1 MDHRNRRL
9 KGLRALTFACA
20 LACFCASSFADAVAK
35 YIEQLNDASEEL
47 REHACKALGA
57 LGDRQAVPALEKKL
71 RDPSPTVQSEAA
83 DALVKIGG
91 AEVEAIFRKLCE
103 SGNSD
108 FRQVGYIGLAK
119 VSSAESTTELLIS
132 KLTDT
137 SSRARWSA
145 AFALGSYGDARAI
158 EPLKKLAD
166 SDANEEVR
174 EVAAESVL
182 KLQSN
187 IRWRRDLDAVH
198 KELKDGKTPAKPLF
212 VYFTSRRSDWC
223 ANFESVVLTDS
234 EVVDAAEKFICVR
247 VEVEGKAE
255 LIAKYEVK
263 GVPTIVLTD
272 AARVELGRL
281 VGARQKD
288 DVMQLMAD
296 GTRPR
301 SSFRETRRK
310 ALDNPKDAESNWRTA
325 EVYLAE
331 DRLSLAAHH
340 LKAIVENDPKNQ
352 RGYTANALFALG
364 YTQGKLEQHA
374 QALTTLERYLKEYPA
389 HKDND
394 RAKYCIALSQLA
406 TGRKNEARQTLETL
420 IEMSPESPIIPAAKI
435 ILDKINGKN

>member
-1 MDHRNRRL
+1 MDFRKRQMKRL
-9 KGLRALTFACA
+9 WQFASVSCA
-20 LACFCASSFADAVAK
+20 LFCGATLWAGEVEK
-35 YIEQLNDASEEL
+35 YIEQLSDPDEEK

-57 LGDRQAVPALEKKL
+57 FGDKQAVPALEKKL
-71 RDPSPTVQSEAA
+71 RDASPTVQSEAA

-91 AEVEAIFRKLCE
+91 AEVEAIFLKLCE

-108 FRQVGYIGLAK
+108 FRQVGYVGLAK
-119 VSSAESTTELLIS
+119 VSNAESTAAFLIS

-145 AFALGSYGDARAI
+145 AFSLGAYGDARAI
-158 EPLKKLAD
+158 EPLKKLAE
-166 SDANEEVR
+166 SDANEEVK
-174 EVAAESVL
+174 EAAQEAVL
-182 KLQSN
+182 KLQSH

-198 KELKDGKTPAKPLF
+198 KELKDGKGPQKPLF
-212 VYFTSRRSDWC
+212 IYFTARRSDWC
-223 ANFESVVLTDS
+223 GNFEGTVLNDS
-234 EVVDAAEKFICVR
+234 ELVDAAEKFTCVR
-247 VEVEGKAE
+247 IEVEGRAE
-255 LIAKYEVK
+255 LIAKYEIK

-272 AARVELGRL
+272 ASRVELGRL
-281 VGARQKD
+281 VGAKKKD
-288 DVMQLMAD
+288 DVMQLMAE

-364 YTQGKLEQHA
+364 YTQGKLDQHA

-389 HKDND
+389 HLDND
-394 RAKYCIALSQLA
+394 RAKYCVALSQLA

-420 IEMSPESPIIPAAKI
+420 IQTSPESSLAPAAKL
-435 ILDKINGKN
+435 ILEKIHGKN

>member
-9 KGLRALTFACA
+9 NVLRPLSFACA
-20 LACFCASSFADAVAK
+20 LAFVCASSFADDVAK
-35 YIEQLNDASEEL
+35 FIEQLNDANEEL

-57 LGDRQAVPALEKKL
+57 LGDPQAVPALEKKL
-71 RDPSPTVQSEAA
+71 RDSSPTVQSEAA

-119 VSSAESTTELLIS
+119 VSSAESTAELLIS
-132 KLTDT
+132 KLSDT

-145 AFALGSYGDARAI
+145 AFALGFYGDARAI

-174 EVAAESVL
+174 EVTAESVL

-198 KELKDGKTPAKPLF
+198 KELRDGKTPAKPLF
-212 VYFTSRRSDWC
+212 IYFTSRRSDWC
-223 ANFESVVLTDS
+223 ANFEDSVLSDS

-247 VEVEGKAE
+247 VEVEGKAD
-255 LIAKYEVK
+255 LIAKYEIK

-281 VGARQKD
+281 VGAKKKD

-364 YTQGKLEQHA
+364 YTQGKLEQHT
-374 QALTTLERYLKEYPA
+374 QALATLERYLKEYPA

-394 RAKYCIALSQLA
+394 RAKYCMALSQLA
-406 TGRKNEARQTLETL
+406 TGKKNEARQTLETL
-420 IEMSPESPIIPAAKI
+420 IQISPESPIIPAAKI

>member
-1 MDHRNRRL
+1 MGFQKRRMKFL
-9 KGLRALTFACA
+9 WR
-20 LACFCASSFADAVAK
+20 VAATSVVLLLSAPLWAGDVEK
-35 YIEQLNDASEEL
+35 FIEQLNDPDEL
-47 REHACKALGA
+47 RREHACKALGA

-71 RDPSPTVQSEAA
+71 RDASPTVQSEAA

-91 AEVEAIFRKLCE
+91 AEAEAIFLRLSE

-108 FRQVGYIGLAK
+108 FRQVGYVGLSK
-119 VSSAESTTELLIS
+119 VSSAESTASLLIS

-145 AFALGSYGDARAI
+145 AFALGTYGDGRAI
-158 EPLKKLAD
+158 EPLKKLAE
-166 SDANEEVR
+166 SDANEDVR
-174 EVAAESVL
+174 EVAAESAL

-198 KELKDGKTPAKPLF
+198 KELKDGKSPTKPLF
-212 VYFTSRRSDWC
+212 IYFTARRSDWC
-223 ANFESVVLTDS
+223 ANFEESVLTDA
-234 EVVDAAEKFICVR
+234 ELVDAAEKFICVR
-247 VEVEGKAE
+247 VEVEGKAD
-255 LIAKYEVK
+255 LIARYEIK

-272 AARVELGRL
+272 ASRVELGRL
-281 VGARQKD
+281 VGAKKKE

-352 RGYTANALFALG
+352 RGFTANALFALG

-374 QALTTLERYLKEYPA
+374 QALTTLERYLKEYPS
-389 HKDND
+389 HKDTD
-394 RAKYCIALSQLA
+394 RAKYCVALSQLA

-420 IEMSPESPIIPAAKI
+420 IQVSPESSIVPAAKI
-435 ILDKINGKN
+435 ILEKINGKN